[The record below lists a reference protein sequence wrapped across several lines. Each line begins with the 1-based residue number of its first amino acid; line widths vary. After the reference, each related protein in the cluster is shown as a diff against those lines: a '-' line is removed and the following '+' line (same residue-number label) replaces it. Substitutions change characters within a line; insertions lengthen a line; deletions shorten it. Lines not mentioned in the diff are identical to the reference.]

1 MPRCSCAETKPGC
14 RLKNSASAAHAL
26 IRCSASSGLTLN
38 LLTRMTGPSLVANCA
53 DSGNVSSISTNFI
66 ISSFLSPA
74 DLLKIRTARPHPA
87 AKRLPHRQVVEY
99 VRQQCAAAQD
109 LGQVHLHER
118 SDPT

>member
-1 MPRCSCAETKPGC
+1 
-14 RLKNSASAAHAL
+14 
-26 IRCSASSGLTLN
+26 
-38 LLTRMTGPSLVANCA
+38 MTGPSLLANCA

-99 VRQQCAAAQD
+99 VRQQRDAAQD

-118 SDPT
+118 SDPKGNKGKHDRPDTALTLHDSGAYVARYS

>member
-66 ISSFLSPA
+66 ISSFLSQ
-74 DLLKIRTARPHPA
+74 LISYRFEL
-87 AKRLPHRQVVEY
+87 
-99 VRQQCAAAQD
+99 
-109 LGQVHLHER
+109 LGQRAEPQMSQSNRRHGDCLLGGDAHLRHAAR
-118 SDPT
+118 DDRC